1 MQSEQTP
8 IWFLRKH
15 GQGEIFGPVSFSQ
28 IREWSTGAQINP
40 QDSISS
46 DGVVWTKAPM
56 MTELKMDWLIEVP
69 ANPLYGPTTEGALLE
84 FLKEGEIDLNTS
96 IVNCCTGETMTV
108 CEAPFYNKTMV
119 GSDHDSATSADS
131 KEIKTNLPKRI
142 HRLETALLE
151 KQVLLNTAKVT
162 MDRLRH
168 RVEELEKENANLR
181 DTLHSLQRG
190 R

>member
-151 KQVLLNTAKVT
+151 KQGLLNTAKVT